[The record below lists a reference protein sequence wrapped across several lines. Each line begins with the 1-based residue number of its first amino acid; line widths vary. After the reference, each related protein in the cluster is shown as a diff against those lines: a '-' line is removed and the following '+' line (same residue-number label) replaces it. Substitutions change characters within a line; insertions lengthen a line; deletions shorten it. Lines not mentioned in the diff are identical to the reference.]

1 MFSKYVSGVWIEGC
15 FPSATSN
22 IPVFVS
28 QRTGSVTFEAKKR
41 RYGETKHRFRRCYT
55 FEKPQCNHTLII
67 CLQKQEERLKIKFI
81 MVGVSQLQVF
91 SGHSFCIFVPLWCHH
106 RCEVLRVFKFLI
118 PAQNFVLKVALQLCH
133 LKTHLFNNHAVWLVL
148 MCHTCFVTL
157 LSWKSRSNLKLD
169 ERNSLVVKSLLGCAL
184 V

>member
-1 MFSKYVSGVWIEGC
+1 MSGVWIEGC

-81 MVGVSQLQVF
+81 MVVASQLQVF
-91 SGHSFCIFVPLWCHH
+91 SGHSFCFFFC
-106 RCEVLRVFKFLI
+106 
-118 PAQNFVLKVALQLCH
+118 
-133 LKTHLFNNHAVWLVL
+133 
-148 MCHTCFVTL
+148 
-157 LSWKSRSNLKLD
+157 
-169 ERNSLVVKSLLGCAL
+169 SLVMPSSLWSFKSFYIPHSSTEFCAQGGSS
-184 V
+184 VVPS